1 MTQIVYVK
9 WMKAIQSINDKDNFI
24 RTNTFMFIYKLLTK
38 KKQRALILKEINDFS
53 DSLKNISHSDFCNG
67 EMIGLTINLLNNI
80 AIQ

>member
-1 MTQIVYVK
+1 
-9 WMKAIQSINDKDNFI
+9 
-24 RTNTFMFIYKLLTK
+24 MFIYKLLTK

-80 AIQ
+80 ASLINYQKEDSKLIKEGQQDD